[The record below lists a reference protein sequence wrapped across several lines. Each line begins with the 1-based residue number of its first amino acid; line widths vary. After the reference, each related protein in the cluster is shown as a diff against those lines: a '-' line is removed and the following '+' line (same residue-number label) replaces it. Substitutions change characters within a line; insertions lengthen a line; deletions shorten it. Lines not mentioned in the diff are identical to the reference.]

1 LAGYLN
7 GRAIPGVRFE
17 PVTFT
22 PERDVYQRQRCSGV
36 RLVLVDRERL
46 DAPALGVE
54 LASAL
59 HRFHPDRF
67 ALDATIGMIGAR
79 WVVQAIKDDDDPR
92 LIAARWQPALA
103 AFRATRERYLLY

>member
-1 LAGYLN
+1 LARYLN
-7 GRAIPGVRFE
+7 ARAIPGVRFE
-17 PVTFT
+17 PASFT
-22 PERDVYQRQRCSGV
+22 PDRNTYQKQRCSGV
-36 RLVLVDRERL
+36 RLVLIDRKRL

-59 HRFHPDRF
+59 HRLHPDRF
-67 ALDATIGMIGAR
+67 LLGQTVGMVGAR
-79 WVVQAIKDDDDPR
+79 WVVQAIEDDDDPR